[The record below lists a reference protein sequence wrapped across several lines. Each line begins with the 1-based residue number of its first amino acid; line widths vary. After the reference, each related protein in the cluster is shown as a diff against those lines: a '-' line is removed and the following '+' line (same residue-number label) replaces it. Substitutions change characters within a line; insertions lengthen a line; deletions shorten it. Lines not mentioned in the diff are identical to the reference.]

1 MLDEG
6 SFRTTV
12 DEHALAVKAKV
23 VLDDAAGAPKARSGS
38 ARKHLGVTL
47 FSDPQDAASFI
58 GNVLEASTEY
68 SIIGA
73 DLEGN
78 IQLWN
83 EGAHRLYGYEPQDVV
98 GKANFSILHAAD
110 HLALGLPQQM
120 MATALGTGKFEGTT
134 VRRRKDG
141 TTFTARVVLTPRR
154 DDSGNAIGLLLISKD
169 ISDEIR
175 LTHDLEATQVYT
187 RSLIESKIDAIMTTS
202 TLGVITDGN
211 QKMESLTGHSRP

>member
-1 MLDEG
+1 MVLED
-6 SFRTTV
+6 TTGG
-12 DEHALAVKAKV
+12 KKPRRG
-23 VLDDAAGAPKARSGS
+23 GAPK
-38 ARKHLGVTL
+38 HLGATL

-83 EGAHRLYGYEPQDVV
+83 EGAHRLYGYEPDDVV
-98 GKANFSILHAAD
+98 GKANFSILHAAE
-110 HLALGLPQQM
+110 HVAVGLPRQM
-120 MATALGTGKFEGTT
+120 IAMALATGKFEGTT

-154 DDSGNAIGLLLISKD
+154 DDKGNAIGLLLISKD

-175 LTHDLEATQVYT
+175 LTHDLE
-187 RSLIESKIDAIMTTS
+187 
-202 TLGVITDGN
+202 
-211 QKMESLTGHSRP
+211 